1 MHLDIYDAFKIVG
14 FIISLIGFWNVMSS
28 KITTQEQRLTKLEIL
43 EKKNEEQLMR
53 HQTRLDNHDIDN
65 KIMLRLDEK
74 VDALKEDI
82 KEIKQKINKE

>member
-1 MHLDIYDAFKIVG
+1 MVG
-14 FIISLIGFWNVMSS
+14 
-28 KITTQEQRLTKLEIL
+28 
-43 EKKNEEQLMR
+43 KKNEEQLMR

-82 KEIKQKINKE
+82 QEIKQKINKE

>member
-28 KITTQEQRLTKLEIL
+28 KITTQEQRLTKLEML
-43 EKKNEEQLMR
+43 EKKNEEQLSR
-53 HQTRLDNHDIDN
+53 HQKRLDNHDVDN
-65 KIMLRLDEK
+65 KIMLRLVEK

-82 KEIKQKINKE
+82 QEIKQRLK